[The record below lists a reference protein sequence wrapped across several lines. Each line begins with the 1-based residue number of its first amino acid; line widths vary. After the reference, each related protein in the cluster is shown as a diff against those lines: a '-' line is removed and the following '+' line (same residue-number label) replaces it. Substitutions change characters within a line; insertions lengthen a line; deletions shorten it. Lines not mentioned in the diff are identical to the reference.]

1 MIPAPFPLWNRTAP
15 PGTPMGFGAS
25 QNRIAIP
32 VWSYAFEVVPP
43 KRVIELGSHSG
54 GFITALAVHA
64 HNIGA
69 TCYGCDHCFLP
80 NNDYALLAAVLGVRW
95 FSNFDLKD
103 PHNIEIIK
111 TLINEP
117 GTTYVLCDN
126 GNKVDEFNT
135 FAPSLKPGDI
145 IGGHDYKVDESY
157 WGWGEI
163 TPEHVSASVTACGLE
178 PFQQDAFDLAA
189 WLVYRKPPLPLPHI
203 PPEP

>member
-1 MIPAPFPLWNRTAP
+1 MVGDARK
-15 PGTPMGFGAS
+15 PMGFSMS
-25 QNRIAIP
+25 QNRLAIP
-32 VWSYAFEVVPP
+32 VWSYAFELVPP
-43 KRVIELGSHSG
+43 KRVIELGSHNG

-111 TLINEP
+111 TIINEP

-126 GNKVDEFNT
+126 GCKVDEFHT

-145 IGGHDYKVDESY
+145 IGAHDYQADVAY

-163 TPEHVSASVTACGLE
+163 TPEQVCAAVETLGLT
-178 PFQQDAFDLAA
+178 PFHQDVFDLAA
-189 WLVYRKPPLPLPHI
+189 WLVYQKPL
-203 PPEP
+203 